1 MIKWDDSSG
10 GSVALSG
17 CTFGSSGISI
27 SLCKCIPLRLLPL
40 GRIFQPFIHFLIHQP
55 GSEALHLSL
64 FATNNWASLHH
75 KMQKIGRIA
84 WETVRPT
91 CQIFLGSLWTKR
103 DAAWSEYAT
112 CVVDPAIT
120 IKTSFPLEKRSDLRS
135 SDWRWRGPSRLVEK
149 VLKLAIRT

>member
-1 MIKWDDSSG
+1 MRKWDDSS

-75 KMQKIGRIA
+75 KMQKIEVSNLAVSPFRKNCFHA
-84 WETVRPT
+84 V
-91 CQIFLGSLWTKR
+91 
-103 DAAWSEYAT
+103 
-112 CVVDPAIT
+112 
-120 IKTSFPLEKRSDLRS
+120 SFFF
-135 SDWRWRGPSRLVEK
+135 G
-149 VLKLAIRT
+149 